1 MPAFAGMTNSDTA
14 PRRGREKVGFP
25 DGNWLEFVFASL
37 TSFLFPPGRVG
48 KGEGAGKSKAEVK
61 DGEAG
66 NSDD

>member
-14 PRRGREKVGFP
+14 PRRGREKVGFL
-25 DGNWLEFVFASL
+25 DGNSLGFAFASL
-37 TSFLFPPGRVG
+37 PSSLSPWGRVG